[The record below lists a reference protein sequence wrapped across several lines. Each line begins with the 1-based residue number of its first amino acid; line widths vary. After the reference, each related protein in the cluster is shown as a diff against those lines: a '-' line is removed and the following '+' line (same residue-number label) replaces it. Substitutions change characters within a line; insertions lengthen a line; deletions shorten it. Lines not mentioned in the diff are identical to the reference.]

1 MRVSRTMITPYA
13 AESLRRGAGRGDVTG
28 SGLSLPRSGF
38 ELWHSTTVNQL
49 QARDRGA
56 SSPNIGIGRAAAIL
70 IVGAAV
76 LISGCGQI
84 PSPMPAPDAP
94 ASSVAPS
101 PIPSA
106 SGIGGATG
114 DVCEYSVSG
123 DAARP
128 VKPPPTTG
136 VPTSGTISYVLA
148 MSNGKVTITLDR
160 TKAPC
165 TVNSFVSLADQG
177 YFDNTKCHRLADS
190 GIFVLQ
196 CGDPTGTGNGGP
208 GYEFANETDGT
219 ESYTEGVVAMANGG
233 PGTNGSQFFLVWAD
247 STSLDQTPNF
257 TIFGTMDKAS
267 RDVVASMAG
276 EGQDGSNADGTGR
289 PNNPCEIA
297 SVTKV

>member
-1 MRVSRTMITPYA
+1 M
-13 AESLRRGAGRGDVTG
+13 
-28 SGLSLPRSGF
+28 
-38 ELWHSTTVNQL
+38 
-49 QARDRGA
+49 
-56 SSPNIGIGRAAAIL
+56 
-70 IVGAAV
+70 IVGFTL

-84 PSPMPAPDAP
+84 PSPPPVPEAP
-94 ASSVAPS
+94 ASSLEPS

-106 SGIGGATG
+106 SGIGDEAGN
-114 DVCEYSVSG
+114 VCEYSASG

-128 VKPPPTTG
+128 VRPPPTTG
-136 VPTSGTISYVLA
+136 VPTSGTISYQLA
-148 MSNGKVTITLDR
+148 MTNGVVTITLDR

-177 YFDNTKCHRLADS
+177 YFNNTKCHRLADS

-247 STSLDQTPNF
+247 STSLDGTPNF
-257 TIFGTMDKAS
+257 TIFGKMNKAS
-267 RDVVASMAG
+267 RDVVASMGG

-289 PNNPCEIA
+289 PNNPCEITT
-297 SVTKV
+297 VTRA

>member
-13 AESLRRGAGRGDVTG
+13 AGALRCG
-28 SGLSLPRSGF
+28 SGVDDFTAAGLSLPGSALA
-38 ELWHSTTVNQL
+38 LWHSTTVNQL
-49 QARDRGA
+49 PAPISRAGVDRARCA
-56 SSPNIGIGRAAAIL
+56 SSSKRRARRASAPM
-70 IVGAAV
+70 IVWVAV

-84 PSPMPAPDAP
+84 PSPPPAPDAP
-94 ASSVAPS
+94 ASSLAPS
-101 PIPSA
+101 PVPSA
-106 SGIGGATG
+106 SGIGGEAG

-128 VKPPPTTG
+128 VTPPPTTG
-136 VPTSGTISYVLA
+136 VSTSGTISYVLA
-148 MSNGKVTITLDR
+148 MTNGKVTITLDR

-196 CGDPTGTGNGGP
+196 CGDPSGTGNGGP
-208 GYEFANETDGT
+208 GYEFADETDGT

-247 STSLDQTPNF
+247 STSLDKTPNY
-257 TIFGTMDKAS
+257 TIFGNMDKAS
-267 RDVVASMAG
+267 RDVVASMARRRP
-276 EGQDGSNADGTGR
+276 GR
-289 PNNPCEIA
+289 
-297 SVTKV
+297 

>member
-1 MRVSRTMITPYA
+1 VPGST
-13 AESLRRGAGRGDVTG
+13 VT
-28 SGLSLPRSGF
+28 
-38 ELWHSTTVNQL
+38 LWHSTTVNQL
-49 QARDRGA
+49 RASLWRAGGDRARA
-56 SSPNIGIGRAAAIL
+56 SSSKRRARRPAATVI
-70 IVGAAV
+70 IGAAV

-84 PSPMPAPDAP
+84 PTPVPAPDSP
-94 ASSVAPS
+94 ASSVVSSPVPS
-101 PIPSA
+101 V
-106 SGIGGATG
+106 SGRGGEVG
-114 DVCEYSVSG
+114 DVCEYSASG

-128 VKPPPTTG
+128 VTPPLTTG
-136 VPTSGTISYVLA
+136 IPTSGTISYVLA
-148 MSNGKVTITLDR
+148 MTNGKVTITLDR

-177 YFDNTKCHRLADS
+177 YFDDTKCHRLADS

-247 STSLDQTPNF
+247 STSLDETPNF
-257 TIFGTMDKAS
+257 TIFGSMNKES

-276 EGQDGSNADGTGR
+276 EGQDGSNTDGTGR
-289 PNNPCEIA
+289 PNNPCEITT
-297 SVTKV
+297 VTKA

>member
-1 MRVSRTMITPYA
+1 MQIVPSGAARVFDNFMVDS
-13 AESLRRGAGRGDVTG
+13 
-28 SGLSLPRSGF
+28 LSLPGSALA
-38 ELWHSTTVNQL
+38 LWHSTTVSQL
-49 QARDRGA
+49 RATV
-56 SSPNIGIGRAAAIL
+56 SRAAGRPLAAI
-70 IVGAAV
+70 VVAAAV
-76 LISGCGQI
+76 LMSGCGQI
-84 PSPMPAPDAP
+84 PSPPPAPDPP
-94 ASSVAPS
+94 ASSLARLPE
-101 PIPSA
+101 PSA
-106 SGIGGATG
+106 SRTG
-114 DVCEYSVSG
+114 SDPGDICEYSLSG

-128 VKPPPTTG
+128 VTRPPTNG
-136 VPTSGTISYVLA
+136 VPTSGTISYLLA
-148 MSNGKVTITLDR
+148 MTNGRVTITLDR

-247 STSLDQTPNF
+247 STSLDRTPDF
-257 TIFGTMDKAS
+257 TIFGKMDKAS

-297 SVTKV
+297 TVIRA